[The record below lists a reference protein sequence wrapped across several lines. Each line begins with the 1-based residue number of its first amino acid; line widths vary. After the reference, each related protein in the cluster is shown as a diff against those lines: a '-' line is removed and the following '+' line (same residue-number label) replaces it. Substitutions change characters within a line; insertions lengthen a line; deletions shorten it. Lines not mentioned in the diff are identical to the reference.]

1 MANSEPPVTVGRKDR
16 GTSFQETAVKP
27 TLLVL
32 AVFFALDVLVY
43 FYIAKNLA
51 GVALFPS
58 HSQLEFRNPYY
69 GLESMYQLTNV
80 THSRYPKQQNMPRFT
95 SQIDAKQ
102 PNHVSQI
109 DPHRWLSP
117 YGLLSP
123 PDRHLEVSETVSRAI
138 ASTYPLLTCP
148 IGAHHFAVPCA

>member
-1 MANSEPPVTVGRKDR
+1 VTVGRQDKS
-16 GTSFQETAVKP
+16 TNFPLTAVKP

-43 FYIAKNLA
+43 FCIARNLA
-51 GVALFPS
+51 GALFPN

-69 GLESMYQLTNV
+69 GLETMYRLTNV
-80 THSRYPKQQNMPRFT
+80 THSKYPKQQNMPRFT
-95 SQIDAKQ
+95 SQIDVKQ
-102 PNHVSQI
+102 PNRVSEI

-123 PDRHLEVSETVSRAI
+123 PDRRLKVSETVRRAM
-138 ASTYPLLTCP
+138 AFTTSLS
-148 IGAHHFAVPCA
+148 